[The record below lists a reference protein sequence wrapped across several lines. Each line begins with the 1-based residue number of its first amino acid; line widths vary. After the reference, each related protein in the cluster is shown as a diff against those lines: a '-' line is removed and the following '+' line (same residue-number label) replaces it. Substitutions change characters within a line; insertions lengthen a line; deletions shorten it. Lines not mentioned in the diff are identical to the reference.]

1 MSLAFDKMLVLGIVS
16 QPAEEGL
23 TGIMAHTSVG
33 QAHCQSQEGY
43 KVVWVELQTP
53 GWRHDSF
60 TGEEKSSKVF
70 TSKRNLDLTSINW
83 DRPKQRNIR
92 PRLMISGPERMSST
106 SPAPSLLQS
115 RVCMLPTADDLN

>member
-92 PRLMISGPERMSST
+92 PRLMISGPE
-106 SPAPSLLQS
+106 
-115 RVCMLPTADDLN
+115 